1 MSLPQG
7 NCYIGN
13 NHVERIVGVIVTVT
27 VRCVLYPY
35 EHRQYMNDFLMIVS
49 ERESSKRER
58 RSGPAHAVPD
68 DVEIFARFLGGDDE
82 AFLVLF
88 DRHMSRL
95 GRYCRKMIGNEEHVP
110 DLMQDLWEKVVRL
123 RDDGRSAPRE
133 PLGLLYWM
141 TRNICLNYV
150 RARRRHDSLED
161 LAEYRHPHAAG
172 HELTQLEELV
182 IIALD
187 KLPLSLREVLILNV
201 YSGYTLEE
209 IARMMGESS
218 GAVRTRAWRARA
230 QLKRIIVGL
239 VELEGNRPEHDDSDR
254 QGSME
259 DEE

>member
-1 MSLPQG
+1 
-7 NCYIGN
+7 
-13 NHVERIVGVIVTVT
+13 
-27 VRCVLYPY
+27 
-35 EHRQYMNDFLMIVS
+35 MNDILTIVS

-58 RSGPAHAVPD
+58 RSGAAQPAPGD
-68 DVEIFARFLGGDDE
+68 SEIFARFLDGDDE

-95 GRYCRKMIGNEEHVP
+95 GRYCRKMIGNDEHVP
-110 DLMQDLWEKVVRL
+110 DLMQDLWEKVLRM

-150 RARRRHDSLED
+150 RSRRRHDSLED
-161 LAEYRHPHAAG
+161 LAEYRHPQAAG

-182 IIALD
+182 VIALD
-187 KLPLSLREVLILNV
+187 KLPLSLREVLILNA

-209 IARMMGESS
+209 IALMMRESS

-239 VELEGNRPEHDDSDR
+239 VELEGNQPERDDPDR
-254 QGSME
+254 QRSTE
-259 DEE
+259 DEQ